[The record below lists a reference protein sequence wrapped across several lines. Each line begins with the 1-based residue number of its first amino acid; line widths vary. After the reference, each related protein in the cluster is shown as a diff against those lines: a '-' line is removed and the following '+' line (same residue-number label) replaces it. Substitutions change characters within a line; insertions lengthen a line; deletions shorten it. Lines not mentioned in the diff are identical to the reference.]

1 MEQRYQ
7 GPCWGLHKIWRHW
20 NHFPTPEMG
29 PRFGSPNIH
38 PWSMFYPKAR
48 TSLSR
53 SRLSFHEKYSPKISG
68 WWLTYT
74 SEKYEFVSWD
84 DEIPNWMESHSK
96 FHGSKPPTSD
106 IFTNMDPASTS
117 TIYLE
122 TCSIG
127 RCIGRWSQ
135 SRSAI
140 TSRELDMTTVTIRK
154 KNEFFI

>member
-1 MEQRYQ
+1 MKRANTNQTWNNPTRDHVGVSTRSEDI
-7 GPCWGLHKIWRHW
+7 GTTSLHLKWV
-20 NHFPTPEMG
+20 PE
-29 PRFGSPNIH
+29 GSPNIH

-53 SRLSFHEKYSPKISG
+53 SRVSFHEKYSPKISG

-122 TCSIG
+122 TVGASVG
-127 RCIGRWSQ
+127 ASVGEA
-135 SRSAI
+135 SRDP
-140 TSRELDMTTVTIRK
+140 R
-154 KNEFFI
+154 